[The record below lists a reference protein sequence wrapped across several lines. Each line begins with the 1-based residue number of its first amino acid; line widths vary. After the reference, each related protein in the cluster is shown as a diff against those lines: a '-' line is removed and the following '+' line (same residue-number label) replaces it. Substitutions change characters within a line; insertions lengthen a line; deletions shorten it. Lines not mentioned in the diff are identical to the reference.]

1 LCRTRCLAEGASP
14 QWNLMEMKPLSG
26 ARWLRPALIG
36 IALVYALFAGLHTVS
51 ETDLGWQMATGRY
64 IVQQHQIPSTTL
76 FTYTVPGSTWIY
88 PPFSGV
94 IFYLLYVIGGYAAI
108 SWFSAFAC
116 VATVAI
122 AVWRGGRVTAALAI
136 LAVPAIAFRTVPRA
150 DLFTTVLF
158 GAVLVLLVRHYEGHN
173 VRLWPLPILMLC
185 WVNLHHGFV
194 AGLALMGAYGFSEVC
209 DMFFASRRAASLARL
224 RKALPWLIASAA
236 ATLVNPWG
244 FGIYRA
250 LSRQNKLTQP
260 LTDFI
265 GEWSGVHFNALAL
278 RQALSPRDPASADWW
293 IMAIAVIAVLVCVWK
308 MRPGPAILLVGLLYQ
323 SIEHIRFQAIFAV
336 LVVVLGGSLLP
347 QLAEVF
353 SKRRSAVPD
362 GLESPQLSVRGS
374 SPELVAWVLVAL
386 FLVFA
391 GARSYDLVS
400 NRYYVDSGQL
410 HFFGAGESWWFPE
423 RAMDFLEKEHLPVN
437 LFHSYTM
444 GGFLTWRVGERY
456 PDFADGRFVPF
467 AEALFSEQN
476 ELSAAP
482 PDSALWRKAADRWN
496 INTMIF
502 SLSRY
507 AGLGTFPLDDY
518 CHSKTWK
525 PVYLD
530 DVSILLVRDRP
541 ENADLL
547 SRATVRCDTAHFTL
561 PPAAIGDSFR
571 ARAERFNSLMN
582 SASIYYLLSR
592 DQDALVALQQ
602 AVQLFPDNSNLHLV
616 TAQLLH
622 SNNRLA
628 EAEQEYLRALRAQ
641 PGDAAWFALARLYNT
656 QHRYPEAVHC
666 IKEAVA
672 YSQVPYERYRSLGH
686 VYLTMQQPQDAL
698 AAYDRAERFSLY
710 HNDGTDIGKAFNA
723 HLAEDRARAYRALAD
738 LQNAVAQQ
746 ELAVRL
752 APGDSAAWLTL
763 AELYEAQGNSAGASA
778 ARQQAA
784 ALQSRAAVAPGS
796 AEPKR

>member
-1 LCRTRCLAEGASP
+1 
-14 QWNLMEMKPLSG
+14 MEMKTLSG

-36 IALVYALFAGLHTVS
+36 IALVYALLAGLHTVS

-64 IVQQHQIPSTTL
+64 IVQHHQIPSTTL
-76 FTYTVPGSTWIY
+76 YTYTVPGSTWIY
-88 PPFSGV
+88 PPFSGL

-108 SWFSAFAC
+108 SCFSALAC
-116 VATVAI
+116 AATVAI
-122 AVWRGGRVTAALAI
+122 AVWRGGRVTAAVAI

-158 GAVLVLLVRHYEGHN
+158 AAILALLARHYEGHS
-173 VRLWPLPILMLC
+173 VRLWLLPILMMC

-209 DMFFASRRAASLARL
+209 DLVFAERRAASLARL
-224 RKALPWLIASAA
+224 RKAVPWLIASAA

-278 RQALSPRDPASADWW
+278 IQALSPRDPASADWW

-308 MRPGPAILLVGLLYQ
+308 MRPGPAILIVGLLYQ
-323 SIEHIRFQAIFAV
+323 SIEHIRFQAVFAV

-347 QLAEVF
+347 LLTDLF
-353 SKRRSAVPD
+353 KKRRAVILEVEGLPAPAIKGSASPVPY
-362 GLESPQLSVRGS
+362 GA
-374 SPELVAWVLVAL
+374 LVAVFA
-386 FLVFA
+386 VFA
-391 GARSYDLVS
+391 GVRSYDLVS
-400 NRYYVDSGQL
+400 NRYYIDAGQL

-423 RAMDFLEKEHLPVN
+423 RATDFLEKEHLPAN

-444 GGFLTWRVGERY
+444 GGFLNWRVGEHY

-467 AEALFSEQN
+467 AGALFSEQN

-482 PDSALWRKAADRWN
+482 PDSALWQVAAERWN
-496 INTMIF
+496 INSMIF

-507 AGLGTFPLDDY
+507 AGLGTFPLGDY
-518 CHSKTWK
+518 CHSKIWK
-525 PVYLD
+525 PVYMD
-530 DVSILLVRDRP
+530 DVSILLVRNRP
-541 ENADLL
+541 ENAELL
-547 SRATVRCDTAHFTL
+547 SRATVRCDTVHLTP
-561 PPAAIGDSFR
+561 PPAAMGNSFR
-571 ARAERFNSLMN
+571 ARAERFSFLMN

-592 DQDALVALQQ
+592 DRDALAALQE
-602 AVQLFPDNSNLHLV
+602 AAQLFPDNSSLHLV
-616 TAQLLH
+616 TAQLFH

-656 QHRYPEAVHC
+656 QRRYPEAVHC

-686 VYLTMQQPQDAL
+686 VYLTMKQPQDAL
-698 AAYDRAERFSLY
+698 SAYDRAERSSPYL
-710 HNDGTDIGKAFNA
+710 NDSTDLGKAFNA
-723 HLAEDRARAYRALAD
+723 HLAEDRARAFRALND

-746 ELAVRL
+746 ELAVRFT
-752 APGDSAAWLTL
+752 PEDSAAWLTL
-763 AELYEAQGNSAGASA
+763 AELYEAQGNSAAAVA
-778 ARQQAA
+778 ARQRAVALQTPTVDAPA
-784 ALQSRAAVAPGS
+784 AL
-796 AEPKR
+796 EPQR